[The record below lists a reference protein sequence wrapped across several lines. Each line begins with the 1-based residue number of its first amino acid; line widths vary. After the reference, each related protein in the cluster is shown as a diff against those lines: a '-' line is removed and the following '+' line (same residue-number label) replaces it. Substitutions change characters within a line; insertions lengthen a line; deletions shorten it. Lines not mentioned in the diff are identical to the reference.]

1 MLIIFLLVSCIFDHE
16 LNNSMNSEPAISR
29 LQSQQDI
36 EVKGV
41 NIGHSE
47 LLSPVITEAR
57 GNTASICCQSKW
69 EGYFCNYMLEAIFNE
84 GLEFGAQ
91 DDSFLKQ

>member
-16 LNNSMNSEPAISR
+16 LNNSMNSETAISR

-69 EGYFCNYMLEAIFNE
+69 GRLFLQLHARGYF
-84 GLEFGAQ
+84 
-91 DDSFLKQ
+91 

>member
-1 MLIIFLLVSCIFDHE
+1 
-16 LNNSMNSEPAISR
+16 MNSETAIIR
-29 LQSQQDI
+29 LQSQQNI

-57 GNTASICCQSKW
+57 GNMASICCQSKW
-69 EGYFCNYMLEAIFNE
+69 GRLFLQLYARGYF
-84 GLEFGAQ
+84 
-91 DDSFLKQ
+91 